1 MGGSWRSVG
10 PQAELGG
17 EGHAKRAGS
26 MIDLKFVLYQRFDVS
41 SRPAYMLSLRL
52 RSLNTEL
59 VP

>member
-10 PQAELGG
+10 PQAEFGVGG
-17 EGHAKRAGS
+17 SVQGG
-26 MIDLKFVLYQRFDVS
+26 MIDLKFVLCQEFDVS
-41 SRPAYMLSLRL
+41 PRTAYMLSLRL

>member
-17 EGHAKRAGS
+17 GQRAGG
-26 MIDLKFVLYQRFDVS
+26 MIDLKFVLCQEFYVS
-41 SRPAYMLSLRL
+41 PRTAYMLSLRL